1 MIKSLLKPLA
11 ISATLLL
18 CSQLAQ
24 AATITNISESAQQ
37 VSPIL
42 PGLIIP
48 DATLKNTNGEPVSMT
63 QLINKKPTVLVV
75 YRGGWCPYCSKQLAN
90 IQKIEQQLVAK
101 GFQIIAV
108 SPDSPEKLS
117 ESKISSPNYQ
127 LLSDDQLSFTQDL
140 GLAFYLEDKVADIYR
155 DKLGVNFVTLD
166 GEQKVALPAP
176 AVFVL
181 DTDGRVH
188 FQYANPN
195 YKVRLSEQ
203 LLLAAADPVQ

>member
-18 CSQLAQ
+18 CGQLAQ

-48 DATLKNTNGEPVSMT
+48 DAALKNTNGEPVSMT

-90 IQKIEQQLVAK
+90 IQKVEQQLTEK

-117 ESKISSPNYQ
+117 ESKIS
-127 LLSDDQLSFTQDL
+127 
-140 GLAFYLEDKVADIYR
+140 
-155 DKLGVNFVTLD
+155 
-166 GEQKVALPAP
+166 
-176 AVFVL
+176 
-181 DTDGRVH
+181 
-188 FQYANPN
+188 
-195 YKVRLSEQ
+195 
-203 LLLAAADPVQ
+203 